1 MHNLAITLQKA
12 GHVVTGSDD
21 EIYEPAY
28 SRLLRYKL
36 LPAAMGWFPDRIHS
50 GLDLVILGMHA
61 RADNE
66 ELARA
71 HNLNIPVQS
80 FPEFVYEH
88 SRDKRR
94 VVVAG
99 SHGKTTTT
107 SMILHVLNA
116 LNLDFDYLVGAQL
129 EGFETMVKLTQAPL
143 IVLEGDEYLSSAVD
157 KVPKI
162 WHYRPHLTV
171 LTGIAWD
178 HMNVFP
184 TWDDYIAAFTGF
196 LERIPEDG
204 QVWYDGT
211 DEVLQELMLPFQK
224 TLETKQYL
232 PFESRNVAG
241 VIEIL
246 LENQWIPLQIFGE
259 HNLKN
264 LKAAY
269 LICRELQVTD
279 EDFAKAIPLFTGA
292 SKRLQKL
299 VSREST
305 TWFQDFAHAP
315 SKVRAT
321 TMAVKDLHSDR
332 RLTAVVELHTYSSL
346 NKEFLPQYHQSL
358 AAADLAVVFYSPHTL
373 EMKKMPPLRPDDIKA
388 AFDRQDLIVMHDPQ
402 ILEEWLMGQDW
413 TNHNLLL
420 MSSGTFNGMN
430 LSGLKERLK
439 SQYKFD

>member
-21 EIYEPAY
+21 EIYEPAH
-28 SRLLRYKL
+28 SRLLRYNL
-36 LPAAMGWFPDRIHS
+36 LPKAMGWFPDRIHP

-61 RADNE
+61 RANNE

-71 HNLNIPVQS
+71 RNLNIDVQS

-88 SRDKRR
+88 SREKRR

-107 SMILHVLNA
+107 SMILHVLNFI
-116 LNLDFDYLVGAQL
+116 NLDFDYLVGAQL
-129 EGFETMVKLTQAPL
+129 EGFETMVKLSGAPF
-143 IVLEGDEYLSSAVD
+143 IVLEGDEYLSSAID
-157 KVPKI
+157 RVPKI
-162 WHYRPHLTV
+162 WHYHPHLTV

-184 TWDDYIAAFTGF
+184 TWDQYLEAFTGF

-211 DEVLQELMLPFQK
+211 DNVLQKLILPFQK
-224 TLETKQYL
+224 TLDAKPYL
-232 PFESRNVAG
+232 PFESRNVG
-241 VIEIL
+241 GIIEVL
-246 LENQWIPLQIFGE
+246 LANQWIPLQIFGE

-264 LKAAY
+264 LSAAY
-269 LICRELQVTD
+269 LICQELQVSD
-279 EDFAKAIPLFTGA
+279 EAFAEAIPHFTGA

-299 VSREST
+299 VSREGT

-315 SKVRAT
+315 SKVKAT
-321 TMAVKDLHSDR
+321 TSAVKNLHPDR

-346 NKEFLPQYHQSL
+346 NKEFLPQYYQSL
-358 AAADLAVVFYSPHTL
+358 DAADLAIVFFSPHTL
-373 EMKKMPPLRPDDIKA
+373 EMKKMPPLQPEDIRF

-402 ILEEWLMGQDW
+402 ILEEWLMTQDW
-413 TNHNLLL
+413 SNHNLLL

-430 LSGLKERLK
+430 LNGLR
-439 SQYKFD
+439 SVFDPK